1 VDFRV
6 KRGHFFFRTFSKPDA
21 KKKKKKKLE
30 GCPPPKWQF
39 CVKVRWCVKLINYSA
54 VDLKCIIVEMSAII
68 RLQRLAPVA
77 KISFRSA
84 STAVQVP
91 YHHDRKSSAPLI
103 EHHRSAWPDV
113 LQDKPSALVP
123 LPKRTVPDS
132 ALRFK
137 FVAHF
142 NSGGAFFYTHLQTNP
157 ADFKVSMKVCIF
169 HMFISMH
176 DTSVLIVILYLFCI
190 Y

>member
-1 VDFRV
+1 LVLT
-6 KRGHFFFRTFSKPDA
+6 GPHYFSAILKNGFKK